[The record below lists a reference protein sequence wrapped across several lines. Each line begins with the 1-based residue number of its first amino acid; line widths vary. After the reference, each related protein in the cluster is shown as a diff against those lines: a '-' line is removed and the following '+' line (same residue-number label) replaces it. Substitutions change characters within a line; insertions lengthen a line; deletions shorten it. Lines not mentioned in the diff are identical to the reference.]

1 MEQGSDPPDR
11 LVQVRTVE
19 PVEEATMQQTFVRRC
34 LAAALVGVLAPTLAG
49 CGADEPTGD
58 ELKGRLEMSV
68 QADEKS
74 TPQTASLTCPGEK
87 AKDRDICAA
96 LDVVAPKVFEPVPV
110 DQACTA
116 IYGGPRK
123 ATVTGTYQDE
133 PVSAVFT
140 QENGCEIARWNQIRP
155 VLEALGLPA

>member
-1 MEQGSDPPDR
+1 MR
-11 LVQVRTVE
+11 RWVE
-19 PVEEATMQQTFVRRC
+19 RC
-34 LAAALVGVLAPTLAG
+34 LGALLLGVLATTLTA
-49 CGADEPTGD
+49 CGSDEPTGA
-58 ELKGRLEMSV
+58 ELESKLEMSV

-74 TPQTASLTCPGEK
+74 TPRTASLTCPGAK

-133 PVSAVFT
+133 PISAVFT

-155 VLEALGLPA
+155 VLEALGLEA

>member
-1 MEQGSDPPDR
+1 MKQASAGR
-11 LVQVRTVE
+11 W
-19 PVEEATMQQTFVRRC
+19 
-34 LAAALVGVLAPTLAG
+34 LAVALMGVLATTLAG
-49 CGADEPTGD
+49 CGADAPTGA
-58 ELKGRLEMSV
+58 ELVSKLEMSV

-74 TPQTASLTCPGEK
+74 TPRTASLTCPGEK

-123 ATVTGTYQDE
+123 ATITGTYQDE

>member
-1 MEQGSDPPDR
+1 MQRSW
-11 LVQVRTVE
+11 VE
-19 PVEEATMQQTFVRRC
+19 RC
-34 LAAALVGVLAPTLAG
+34 LGALLFGVLATTLTA
-49 CGADEPTGD
+49 CGSDEPTGA
-58 ELKGRLEMSV
+58 ELESKLEMSV
-68 QADEKS
+68 QADEKD
-74 TPQTASLTCPGEK
+74 TPRTASLTCPGAK

-110 DQACTA
+110 DEACTA

-133 PVSAVFT
+133 PISAVFT

-155 VLEALGLPA
+155 VLEALGLQA

>member
-1 MEQGSDPPDR
+1 MRQSGVGR
-11 LVQVRTVE
+11 W
-19 PVEEATMQQTFVRRC
+19 
-34 LAAALVGVLAPTLAG
+34 LAAALLGVLATTLTG
-49 CGADEPTGD
+49 CGADTPTD
-58 ELKGRLEMSV
+58 EELKGTLEMSV

-123 ATVTGTYQDE
+123 ATITGTYQDE

>member
-1 MEQGSDPPDR
+1 MPRSSALSAML
-11 LVQVRTVE
+11 LVV
-19 PVEEATMQQTFVRRC
+19 
-34 LAAALVGVLAPTLAG
+34 VGTITA
-49 CGADEPTGD
+49 CGAETPAGD
-58 ELKGRLEMSV
+58 LESKLELSV

-74 TPQTASLTCPGEK
+74 APRTASLTCPGAK

-96 LDVVAPKVFEPVPV
+96 LDVVAPGVFEPVPV

-123 ATVTGTYQDE
+123 ATVTGTYEDE

-140 QENGCEIARWNQIRP
+140 QENGCEIARWNQIEP
-155 VLEALGLPA
+155 VLEALGLMK